1 MTTTPPVKAVLF
13 DMDDTLIDW
22 HGFDGN
28 WREIERKHMQLVFNH
43 VHEHGQSL
51 TTDFEV
57 FARAYRENVI
67 DGWAEA
73 RTTLRAPHMAKIM
86 LATLQDFGFEESHDC
101 NITTCLRAYQWSGA
115 PDVVRFPDVHKGLQA
130 LLDRGIKIG
139 ILTNAFQP
147 MWLREAELVRFD
159 LMDYFPESETRMSA
173 ADLGYL
179 KPHPNVFKKA
189 LDNMGTS
196 AKHTIYVG
204 DNPVA
209 DIAGGQGAGMRAVLR
224 VNQKPP
230 TIMNGL
236 IVPDAIIRTLPELL
250 PLLDNWE
257 AHAERD
263 LSVF

>member
-1 MTTTPPVKAVLF
+1 MSNPEIKTVLF

-22 HGFDGN
+22 HNYNGN
-28 WREIERKHMQLVFNH
+28 WGMMEREHMKHVFEH
-43 VHEHGQSL
+43 IHSHGQKL
-51 TTDFEV
+51 TTDFNIFAEV
-57 FARAYRENVI
+57 YRDNVI
-67 DGWAEA
+67 EGWTSA
-73 RTTLRAPHMAKIM
+73 RSTLRAPHMAKIM
-86 LATLQDFGFEESHDC
+86 LATLKHFGFEETSEC
-101 NITTCLRAYQWSGA
+101 NITTCLHAYNWRGA
-115 PDVVRFPDVHKGLQA
+115 PDVVRFPDVHEALDA
-130 LLDRGIKIG
+130 LLERGIQIG

-147 MWLREAELVRFD
+147 MWVREAELERFD
-159 LMDYFPESETRMSA
+159 LMRYFPESETRMSA

-179 KPHPNVFKKA
+179 KPHPQVFKEA
-189 LDNMGTS
+189 LKNMGAS

-209 DIAGGQGAGMRAVLR
+209 DIAGAQGAGMRAVLR

-236 IVPDAIIRTLPELL
+236 IVPDAIVRSLMELL
-250 PLLDNWE
+250 PLLDDWH